1 MLRRIFKNGEETVEQ
16 LHVEDENITYI
27 VIHFTP
33 RQDYIYV
40 SKEQFEEDDAGN
52 MYISDNNDDYY
63 LISGNFV
70 YLELEVKRNL
80 AETLLELKKRYQLS
94 NPTLIEIN

>member
-1 MLRRIFKNGEETVEQ
+1 MLRRMFKHGEETIDQ
-16 LHVEDENITYI
+16 LQVDDNITYI

-33 RQDYIYV
+33 RQDYLYV
-40 SKEQFEEDDAGN
+40 SEEQFEEDDAGN
-52 MYISDNNDDYY
+52 LHISDSIDDYY

-80 AETLLELKKRYQLS
+80 AETLLEVKKRYQVT
-94 NPTLIEIN
+94 NPTLIEIS